1 MKMSLSRFFFIL
13 LIVLMFALLAACGGG
28 GETVPTPEPAA
39 TSTTEAEP
47 EQVDTPVP
55 ADTPTPEGQGV
66 STLEDVQS
74 AVIQIEAQGSFVDPE
89 VGLQLNA
96 AGRGSGFIIDPSG
109 IAVTNNHVVTGAAL
123 LQVWVGGEDEPRN
136 ARVLGV
142 SECSDLAVIDIDG
155 EGYPTFQW
163 YDGDINVGLDVY
175 AAGFPLGDPEFTL
188 TRGIVSKA
196 ETSGETNWASVDTV
210 IEHDASINPGNSGG
224 PLVDAN
230 GQVVGVNYA
239 GASDVNQY
247 FAIARDEAI
256 RVIEQ
261 LRAGQDVNS
270 IGVNGQAVS
279 DGQGLS
285 GIWVSSVKSGSPA
298 DRAGVRAGDI
308 ITTMEGLVLATD
320 GTMADYC
327 DILRT
332 HNATD
337 TMNIEVLRYATEE
350 MLAGQLNGRELEMT
364 FSFAQELEEEAQ
376 QEGIDEGTGEGTGA
390 AATYTSYTTINDDSG
405 TLTVEVPT
413 EWADINGSAWT
424 LDSDVVGVSVS
435 AAPDL
440 NGFNTTW
447 TTPGIFFG
455 ASDTLIQ
462 EVDENGVLDLLDFSD
477 SCTYDGRQPYEDALY
492 TGFYDLWADC
502 GGQDV
507 LYVVLA
513 ATPQSRAYLI
523 LVQVQIVSDADLDA
537 LDHILASFIVNE

>member
-13 LIVLMFALLAACGGG
+13 LIVLISALLAACGGG